1 MRYPRSPS
9 AIDLPSDFNDKTG
22 MADHPL
28 SSSGLTLD
36 QVEID
41 LGTRRLVTLDRRIG
55 PGEVLTVMGDSG
67 SGKSSLLDFIAG
79 FLDPAFRARGRIW
92 LDGTEI
98 TSLPPQ
104 ERKVGLMFQAPLLF
118 PHMSVGENLL
128 FSLDRI
134 KDQGRE
140 QRRVLAEELLDRA
153 LQDLEGRQRITAR
166 REGDEAPGT
175 PVWDSSAFFRGAWS
189 RRGGGV
195 GSSQLARGLLGTPR
209 CKRAG
214 VYGALRPRGGQRLS
228 SEEGAMAAAARR
240 PVCCARQPFSGR
252 SDGVEGRATM
262 LSYAPSHLMVRS
274 LGNKCLLRA
283 RAQRPRLNNPTRLL
297 YSNLAAFS
305 CFRGPRTPPPALD
318 DVVPGAILLPSL
330 GLPRGANSR

>member
-1 MRYPRSPS
+1 
-9 AIDLPSDFNDKTG
+9 

-128 FSLDRI
+128 FGLDRI

-140 QRRVLAEELLDRA
+140 QRRVLAEDALSDVGLAGFFGRDPATLSGGQQTRIALMRLLLAEPGALLLD
-153 LQDLEGRQRITAR
+153 E
-166 REGDEAPGT
+166 PF
-175 PVWDSSAFFRGAWS
+175 SSLDQS
-189 RRGGGV
+189 RRSDLRNLV
-195 GSSQLARGLLGTPR
+195 FSKARE
-209 CKRAG
+209 K
-214 VYGALRPRGGQRLS
+214 
-228 SEEGAMAAAARR
+228 
-240 PVCCARQPFSGR
+240 
-252 SDGVEGRATM
+252 
-262 LSYAPSHLMVRS
+262 
-274 LGNKCLLRA
+274 
-283 RAQRPRLNNPTRLL
+283 
-297 YSNLAAFS
+297 
-305 CFRGPRTPPPALD
+305 
-318 DVVPGAILLPSL
+318 
-330 GLPRGANSR
+330 GLPVLLVTHDPDDADAAGGDVIRL

>member
-1 MRYPRSPS
+1 
-9 AIDLPSDFNDKTG
+9 

-79 FLDPAFRARGRIW
+79 FMDPAFRARGRIW

-128 FSLDRI
+128 FGLDRI

-140 QRRVLAEELLDRA
+140 QRRVLAEDALSDVGLAGFFGRDPATLSGGQQTRIALMRLLLAEPGALLLD
-153 LQDLEGRQRITAR
+153 E
-166 REGDEAPGT
+166 PF
-175 PVWDSSAFFRGAWS
+175 SSLDQS
-189 RRGGGV
+189 RRSDLRNLV
-195 GSSQLARGLLGTPR
+195 FSKARE
-209 CKRAG
+209 K
-214 VYGALRPRGGQRLS
+214 
-228 SEEGAMAAAARR
+228 
-240 PVCCARQPFSGR
+240 
-252 SDGVEGRATM
+252 
-262 LSYAPSHLMVRS
+262 
-274 LGNKCLLRA
+274 
-283 RAQRPRLNNPTRLL
+283 
-297 YSNLAAFS
+297 
-305 CFRGPRTPPPALD
+305 
-318 DVVPGAILLPSL
+318 
-330 GLPRGANSR
+330 GLPVLLVTHDPDDADAAGGDVIRL